1 MKKRSLLSVTLCLTL
16 LFSLMSNMLAGAAF
30 AKESRAAIVVSVK
43 GEVMVTKAGGSA
55 EYRAFEEM
63 SLNQGDHIRTQDGSS
78 IILKVVD
85 QEDEVTIGPNTEM
98 YISSLIESDE
108 GGKKSKLKM
117 WAGSLWFKVKKLVNA
132 DDEFELE
139 TPTAVMSVRGSNG
152 YIESMY
158 GQLFALMTSG
168 VLETTPT
175 NGDGSSDSTNISPGQ
190 QYQQSDDQSGN
201 PSDNVTPLDIKSFVA
216 NASPEII
223 LSLLQS
229 IQEIREENEQ
239 FVQQLGDG
247 SKQVDSRTGLKL
259 DSPEKQQQFGSN
271 LTNLL
276 ANIAKEA
283 MDSNKLPASEV
294 NGLIAKA
301 NENTTGERIDLNN
314 VKPFD
319 TSVGLDPD
327 VQKAKQEQMQKQQES
342 RDAAKERDKQE
353 QQDKASQ
360 NPGLADRLAAER
372 QRQDQG
378 NNNARTE
385 EQQRTNQTFQEQQQ
399 QTNTGNTGGN
409 TTTPGG
415 GSNTGTG
422 GSTGGGNDGGTGGG
436 GGGGGGEEPDTTPP
450 TLVVAHPTV
459 DLYTVNSASQTIS
472 VYAEQNSSVK
482 LVKDGT
488 TAPID
493 TKSGLGTSTL
503 VTFTVA
509 LVEGVNTFTVTA
521 TDAAG
526 NATTKTVKFQLDT
539 ASPTLTISSPANEVT
554 VVNTKPQ
561 SIVLQ
566 AEQGAVVSLFK
577 GDAVTPV
584 ETATGLGASNI
595 TFTLNDL
602 AEGENNYKVTA
613 TDAAGNVTAQSLKYV
628 LNTSA
633 PSLAIKHPTKE
644 TNVVRTKPQ
653 TIEVEVALGISVS
666 LYKGDSAT
674 PLDTKQGSGTSNVV
688 FTIDDL
694 AEGTN
699 TFKVTAQNTAG
710 NTSSLTVKYVLDTSA
725 PTLEVSHPTNEVTY
739 VSSNKQTIVVQA
751 EEGSTVKL
759 FKGTSA
765 FPIETTTGKGATGI
779 TFTLNDLIEGTNMY
793 NITATDEAGNETVKH
808 VAYVLMTAGP
818 SLAIVHP
825 FSTESDKTFYI
836 SSSTEVIRAQ
846 VAQGITVRLY
856 KGTDPNPIDTLTGN
870 VSEPVQ
876 FMNLGLI
883 EGLNTYRV
891 SATDSLGNVS
901 EKTVKYYLDTAAPA
915 LQISPSGSIQ
925 VNSKQ
930 QSIVVRAE
938 TGAAVSLYR
947 SGSTSPLQTAV
958 GQGMTTD
965 ITFALNDLE
974 EGTNS
979 YDIIAVDAAFNVS
992 SQPVRFEVDTIAPG
1006 VPTVTAP
1013 AHGSTVNSNRPTL
1026 SGTVEVGSTVKVT
1039 LDSVENDASVD
1050 GMGNWS
1056 YTPLNA
1062 LNEGVHSFMVKA
1074 KDSAGNT
1081 STLPN
1086 WVNFTVDTIAPPIPT
1101 VTSSSL
1107 TNKKTPTYK
1116 GTAEPGSLISITL
1129 DGGPSPITTVTNAS
1143 GEWSF
1148 TSPFDLNLGN
1158 HTFTVKAT
1166 DAAGNA
1172 SQASSLNNIEIVLP
1186 QAKLVV
1192 VPDSVNYGAGFEV
1205 EFRLNRFID
1214 KTFYAIEVQ
1223 LEYDH
1228 MSTIGDMVNPVEL
1241 IFNTDTSVSSS
1252 SQIGEGLH
1260 TFTYVATKYSDSS
1273 PSSLNNLDPIL
1284 SDTALF
1290 RLFMTTEGTG
1300 SSGTISIKRVIIVDK
1315 DANIVAD
1322 SEIAGTLELIDS
1334 IKTITINGVPPL

>member
-1 MKKRSLLSVTLCLTL
+1 MKKRSLLSLTLCLTL

-63 SLNQGDHIRTQDGSS
+63 SLSQGDHIRTQDGSS
-78 IILKVVD
+78 IVLQVVD

-108 GGKKSKLKM
+108 GSKKSKLKM

-175 NGDGSSDSTNISPGQ
+175 SGDGSSGSTNISPGQ
-190 QYQQSDDQSGN
+190 QYQQSDDQSGD

-216 NASPEII
+216 NATPEII
-223 LSLLQS
+223 LALLQS
-229 IQEIREENEQ
+229 IQDIREENEQ

-259 DSPEKQQQFGSN
+259 DTPEKQQQFGSN

-283 MDSNKLPASEV
+283 MDSNKLPASEI
-294 NGLIAKA
+294 NELISKA

-360 NPGLADRLAAER
+360 NPGLADRLASERER
-372 QRQDQG
+372 QEQG

-422 GSTGGGNDGGTGGG
+422 GSTGGGNDGGIGG
-436 GGGGGGEEPDTTPP
+436 GGGGGGEETDTTPP
-450 TLVVAHPTV
+450 SLVVAHPTV
-459 DLYTVNSASQTIS
+459 DLTVNSASQDIS
-472 VYAEQNSSVK
+472 VYAEQNASVK
-482 LVKDGT
+482 LFKDGAT
-488 TAPID
+488 TPIE
-493 TKSGLGTSTL
+493 TKTGLGASTL
-503 VTFTVA
+503 VTFTVT
-509 LVEGVNTFTVTA
+509 LVEGANTFTVTA

-526 NATTKTVKFQLDT
+526 NATTRSVKFQLDT
-539 ASPTLTISSPANEVT
+539 VSPSLTISSPANEVT

-566 AEQGAVVSLFK
+566 AEQGALVSLFK
-577 GDAVTPV
+577 GEAVTPV
-584 ETATGLGASNI
+584 ETATGLGATNI

-602 AEGENNYKVTA
+602 AEGENSYKVTA
-613 TDAAGNVTAQSLKYV
+613 TDAAGNVTARSLKYV

-644 TNVVRTKPQ
+644 MNVVRTKPQ
-653 TIEVEVALGISVS
+653 TIEVEVAQGITVS
-666 LYKGDSAT
+666 LYKDDSAT

-688 FTIDDL
+688 FTIADL

-710 NTSSLTVKYVLDTSA
+710 NTASLTVKYVLDTLA
-725 PTLEVSHPTNEVTY
+725 PALEVSHPANEVTY
-739 VSSNKQTIVVQA
+739 VNSNQQTIVVQA
-751 EEGSTVKL
+751 EEGSVVKL

-765 FPIETTTGKGATGI
+765 VPVETTTGKGATGI

-793 NITATDEAGNETVKH
+793 NITATDEAGNETTKH
-808 VAYVLMTAGP
+808 VAYVLMTGGP

-825 FSTESDKTFYI
+825 FSTESDKTFYT
-836 SSSTEVIRAQ
+836 SVSTEKIRAQ

-856 KGTDPNPIDTLTGN
+856 KGADLNPIDTKTGN
-870 VSEPVQ
+870 VSEPVE
-876 FMNLGLI
+876 FMNLGLT

-891 SATDSLGNVS
+891 TATDGLGNVS

-930 QSIVVRAE
+930 QSIVVQAE

-947 SGSTSPLQTAV
+947 SGSMTSPLASAT
-958 GQGMTTD
+958 GQGMATS
-965 ITFALNDLE
+965 ITFTLNDLV
-974 EGTNS
+974 EGINNYVVT
-979 YDIIAVDAAFNVS
+979 AMDAAFNIS
-992 SQPVRFEVDTIAPG
+992 SHPITFEVDTIAPA

-1013 AHGSTVNSNRPTL
+1013 ASGPTNM
-1026 SGTVEVGSTVKVT
+1026 K
-1039 LDSVENDASVD
+1039 
-1050 GMGNWS
+1050 
-1056 YTPLNA
+1056 
-1062 LNEGVHSFMVKA
+1062 K
-1074 KDSAGNT
+1074 
-1081 STLPN
+1081 
-1086 WVNFTVDTIAPPIPT
+1086 PT
-1101 VTSSSL
+1101 F
-1107 TNKKTPTYK
+1107 K
-1116 GTAEPGSLISITL
+1116 GTAEPGCLISITL
-1129 DGGPSPITTVTNAS
+1129 DGGTSSPITTYTNAS

-1148 TSPFDLNLGN
+1148 TSPFDFNLGN
-1158 HTFTVKAT
+1158 HTLTVKAT
-1166 DAAGNA
+1166 DAAGNT
-1172 SQASSLNNIEIVLP
+1172 SPASSQIGFEIVLP
-1186 QAKLVV
+1186 QVSLVV
-1192 VPDSVNYGAGFEV
+1192 SSDSVEYGHDFQV
-1205 EFRLNRFID
+1205 EFRLNKFID

-1223 LEYDH
+1223 LEYDN
-1228 MSTIGDMVNPVEL
+1228 MSTIGDIVNPEEF
-1241 IFNTDTSVSSS
+1241 IFDSTNSVSSS
-1252 SQIGEGLH
+1252 SQIGEGPY
-1260 TFTYVATKYSDSS
+1260 TFTYVATKYSDSADTT
-1273 PSSLNNLDPIL
+1273 NLDPIL
-1284 SDTALF
+1284 SNTALF
-1290 RLFMTTEGTG
+1290 RLFMTTEG
-1300 SSGTISIKRVIIVDK
+1300 SGEATVRIKRVIIVDK
-1315 DANIVAD
+1315 AAQIVASYD
-1322 SEIAGTLELIDS
+1322 NDIAGSLELIDS
-1334 IKTITINGVPPL
+1334 NKTIPIIGGGV